1 MKDKVDKLDVDK
13 LVTISVDLS
22 KLHDV
27 VKSYVVKKDVYNVQ
41 IKNIEDKIPDIAN
54 LATNTTLNAKINEAK
69 NKIPS
74 ITNVVTITTLTAVE
88 NKIPDHSKYIT
99 SPEFTK
105 LTAENF
111 TATLKEASLATKGDI
126 ADFVKKTDFTILI
139 NISNALLYFKKD

>member
-1 MKDKVDKLDVDK
+1 M
-13 LVTISVDLS
+13 
-22 KLHDV
+22 
-27 VKSYVVKKDVYNVQ
+27 
-41 IKNIEDKIPDIAN
+41 PDIAN

-74 ITNVVTITTLTAVE
+74 ITNVVTITALPAVK

-99 SPEFTK
+99 SPEFNK

-111 TATLKEASLATKGDI
+111 TATLKEASLAIKGDI